1 MFESE
6 LLGLVEDILKN
17 GCTKE
22 RLEEVREFFE
32 LKILEFKTEEEQ
44 RAFFQGMK
52 LGLLVD
58 NYSIDYIT
66 ELED

>member
-1 MFESE
+1 MFESD
-6 LLGLVEDILKN
+6 LLGLVEEILKE
-17 GCTKE
+17 GCTEE
-22 RLEEVREFFE
+22 RLGEVREFFQIE
-32 LKILEFKTEEEQ
+32 TLHFKTEDEMKS
-44 RAFFQGMK
+44 FFQGMK

>member
-6 LLGLVEDILKN
+6 LLILVKDILQD
-17 GCTKE
+17 GWTEE
-22 RLEEVREFFE
+22 RLEEVREFFKLE
-32 LKILEFKTEEEQ
+32 KLEFKTEREQ
-44 RAFFQGMK
+44 KAFFQGMK

-58 NYSIDYIT
+58 DYSMDYIT